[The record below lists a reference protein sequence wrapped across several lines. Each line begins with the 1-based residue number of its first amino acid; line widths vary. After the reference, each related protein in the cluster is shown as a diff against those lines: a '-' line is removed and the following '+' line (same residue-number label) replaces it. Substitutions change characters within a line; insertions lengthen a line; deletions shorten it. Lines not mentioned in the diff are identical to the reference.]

1 LRIEPRKAFLYAMG
15 VGLLLLTLA
24 GLYFQSRQELD
35 SLILIL
41 LLEGGLYLAAV
52 YCVGQS
58 GWSGRLVPFILLIA
72 VLLRLGP
79 HLQPPALSTDIY
91 RYVWDGRVQGA
102 GINPYRYVP
111 ADPALA
117 PLRDAAIYPSINRA
131 GYARTI
137 YPPAAQMI
145 FFVVTRIS
153 ERVTAMKLAM
163 LAFDTG
169 TILLILLL
177 LRRGGA
183 PPERVMVYAWH
194 PLTVW
199 EIAGNGHIDSA
210 LCFLLAL
217 AFLFRRKGMPLATGI
232 ALAGGTLIKFFPVL
246 LIPSLYRKWD
256 WRLPAGFVA
265 TIALL
270 YLPYLSVGWRVLGF
284 LPNYVAEERFVGG
297 SGFYFLNLFDYLTGQ
312 SDPPAL
318 AYAAIVV
325 AALGAGAMLVLL
337 RPWPGEYGFAAGSLV
352 MMLLLYTLVTPHHSW
367 YFLWLLPSLCLVPYW
382 PALILTASSFIL
394 YATLGLSPPSRDLAV
409 NSLLYG
415 SFLLAVLIHL
425 CVHRLGRPM
434 ADPGASSWR
443 ATRAK

>member
-1 LRIEPRKAFLYAMG
+1 LRIEPRKALLYA
-15 VGLLLLTLA
+15 VGGCLVLLTLV
-24 GLYFQSRQELD
+24 GLYFQSRQNID
-35 SLILIL
+35 ALILIL
-41 LLEGGLYLAAV
+41 LLEGALYLAAV
-52 YCVGQS
+52 CCVGQS
-58 GWSGRLVPFILLIA
+58 GWGGRLVPFILLVA

-79 HLQPPALSTDIY
+79 LLQPPSLSTDIY

-111 ADPALA
+111 SDPAIA
-117 PLRDAAIYPSINRA
+117 PLRDEAIYPHINRA

-137 YPPAAQMI
+137 YPPAAQLV

-153 ERVTAMKLAM
+153 EQVTAMKLAM
-163 LAFDTG
+163 LAFDGG

-183 PPERVMVYAWH
+183 PPERVLVYAWH

-199 EIAGNGHIDSA
+199 EIAGSGHIDSA

-217 AFLFRRKGMPLATGI
+217 AFLFRQRGMRLATGI
-232 ALAGGTLIKFFPVL
+232 SLAGGTLIKLFPVL

-256 WRLPAGFVA
+256 WRLPAGFAAMTV
-265 TIALL
+265 LL

-284 LPNYVAEERFVGG
+284 LPDYVAEERFVGG
-297 SGFYFLNLFDYLTGQ
+297 SGFYFLNLFDYLSGRP
-312 SDPPAL
+312 DPPVL
-318 AYAAIVV
+318 AYTAIAVTILCIG
-325 AALGAGAMLVLL
+325 ALLVLL

-352 MMLLLYTLVTPHHSW
+352 MVLLLYTLVTPHHAW
-367 YFLWLLPSLCLVPYW
+367 YFLWLLPILCLVPYW

-394 YATLGLSPPSRDLAV
+394 YATLGLSPPSRDLVV

-415 SFLLAVLIHL
+415 PFLIAMLIHL
-425 CVHRLGRPM
+425 CVHRLNRPT
-434 ADPGASSWR
+434 ADLGASS
-443 ATRAK
+443 

>member
-1 LRIEPRKAFLYAMG
+1 MG
-15 VGLLLLTLA
+15 GGLVLLTLV
-24 GLYFQSRQELD
+24 GVYFQSRQD
-35 SLILIL
+35 IDNLILIL
-41 LLEGGLYLAAV
+41 LLEGAFYLAAV

-58 GWSGRLVPFILLIA
+58 GWSGRLVPFILLTA

-79 HLQPPALSTDIY
+79 LLQPPSLSTDIY

-111 ADPALA
+111 SDPALA
-117 PLRDAAIYPSINRA
+117 PLRDAAIYPNINRA

-145 FFVVTRIS
+145 FFIVTRIS
-153 ERVTAMKLAM
+153 EQVTAMKLAM
-163 LAFDTG
+163 LAFDAA
-169 TILLILLL
+169 TIVLLLLL

-183 PPERVMVYAWH
+183 PPERILVYAWH

-217 AFLFRRKGMPLATGI
+217 AFLFRHKGMSLVTGI
-232 ALAGGTLIKFFPVL
+232 VLAGGTLIKFFPVL

-256 WRLPAGFVA
+256 WRLPAGFAA
-265 TIALL
+265 TIAFL

-297 SGFYFLNLFDYLTGQ
+297 SGFYFLNLFDYLTGR
-312 SDPPAL
+312 SDPPVL
-318 AYAAIVV
+318 AYAAIAV
-325 AALGAGAMLVLL
+325 AILCVGALLVLV
-337 RPWPGEYGFAAGSLV
+337 RPWPGAYGFAVGSLV
-352 MMLLLYTLVTPHHSW
+352 MVLLLYTLVTPHHAW
-367 YFLWLLPSLCLVPYW
+367 YFLWLLPILCLVPYW

-394 YATLGLSPPSRDLAV
+394 YATLGLSPPSRDLVV

-415 SFLLAVLIHL
+415 PFLLAVLIHL
-425 CVHRLGRPM
+425 CVHRQGRPM
-434 ADPGASSWR
+434 AHSGASSWR
-443 ATRAK
+443 TTRAK

>member
-1 LRIEPRKAFLYAMG
+1 MSAGP
-15 VGLLLLTLA
+15 VG
-24 GLYFQSRQELD
+24 
-35 SLILIL
+35 
-41 LLEGGLYLAAV
+41 AAA
-52 YCVGQS
+52 
-58 GWSGRLVPFILLIA
+58 LVPFVLLVA
-72 VLLRLGP
+72 VLLRVGP
-79 HLQPPALSTDIY
+79 LLQPPSLSTDIY
-91 RYVWDGRVQGA
+91 RYVWDGRVQRA

-111 ADPALA
+111 SDPALA
-117 PLRDAAIYPSINRA
+117 PLRDDVIYPNINRA

-163 LAFDTG
+163 LAFDGG

-183 PPERVMVYAWH
+183 PPERVLVYAWH
-194 PLTVW
+194 PLAVW

-217 AFLFRRKGMPLATGI
+217 AFLFRRRGMPLATGI
-232 ALAGGTLIKFFPVL
+232 AVAGGTLIKFFPVL

-256 WRLPAGFVA
+256 WRLPAGFAA

-284 LPNYVAEERFVGG
+284 LPDYVAEERFVGG
-297 SGFYFLNLFDYLTGQ
+297 SGFYFLNLFDYLSGR
-312 SDPPAL
+312 SDPPVL
-318 AYAAIVV
+318 AYTAIVV
-325 AALGAGAMLVLL
+325 AVLCAGALLVLL
-337 RPWPGEYGFAAGSLV
+337 RPWPGEYGFAVGSLV
-352 MMLLLYTLVTPHHSW
+352 MVLLLYTLVTPHHAW
-367 YFLWLLPSLCLVPYW
+367 YFLWLLPILCLVPYW

-394 YATLGLSPPSRDLAV
+394 YATLGLSPPSRDLVV

-415 SFLLAVLIHL
+415 PFLLAVLIYL

-434 ADPGASSWR
+434 ADSGASSWR
-443 ATRAK
+443 ATRAKQPCRL